1 MTKSNW
7 RNELYLGERVG
18 GAGTLVRQGIKV
30 GGKKGGRAVQKGQD
44 AAVRAGQGA
53 KEKVKQGNQKKMVG
67 DGKYEKRGALIGGLA
82 GGTSATTLLGEADIT
97 AVFFEQEAL
106 SQGDTGTVV
115 VIYNEQVDV
124 SGTVT
129 LAVTGS
135 VTGAIT
141 ATYAR
146 GTGSNRL
153 EFDFT
158 VPSQAEVLSIAD
170 QTIGGAG
177 SVKDKG
183 TTVDSEDAFAGKT
196 IGAGGSGTDLTLTIS

>member
-1 MTKSNW
+1 MALWGKTDTATESGKPKW
-7 RNELYLGERVG
+7 LARAATGVG
-18 GAGTLVRQGIKV
+18 RLEDCYATQSGWVLKHTTSGGTREEVLCAIK
-30 GGKKGGRAVQKGQD
+30 
-44 AAVRAGQGA
+44 
-53 KEKVKQGNQKKMVG
+53 N
-67 DGKYEKRGALIGGLA
+67 LA
-82 GGTSATTLLGEADIT
+82 GSQTVTDTLGAANIT
-97 AVFFEQEAL
+97 AAFFEQEAL

-115 VIYNEQVDV
+115 VIFNEQVDV
-124 SGTVT
+124 TGTPT
-129 LAVTGS
+129 LGVTGS
-135 VTGAIT
+135 VSGAGAVT
-141 ATYAR
+141 ASYAR

-196 IGAGGSGTDLTLTIS
+196 VGAGGSGTDLTLTIS

>member
-1 MTKSNW
+1 MPLWGKTETDESKPK
-7 RNELYLGERVG
+7 YLTRGAKNHDPADCFADERGWV
-18 GAGTLVRQGIKV
+18 LRHQ
-30 GGKKGGRAVQKGQD
+30 KGGTRFWDEVIVA
-44 AAVRAGQGA
+44 
-53 KEKVKQGNQKKMVG
+53 
-67 DGKYEKRGALIGGLA
+67 IGGLA
-82 GGTSATTLLGEADIT
+82 GGTSATAELGEADIT
-97 AVFFEQEAL
+97 AVFFEQESLA
-106 SQGDTGTVV
+106 QGDTGTVV

-124 SGTVT
+124 TGTVT

-158 VPSQAEVLSIAD
+158 VPSQAEELTIAD

-177 SVKDKG
+177 AVKDKG
-183 TTVDSEDAFAGKT
+183 TSVDAEDAFAGKT
-196 IGAGGSGTDLTLTIS
+196 IGAGGSGTDFALTIS

>member
-1 MTKSNW
+1 MPLWGKTTSDESKPKYLDRVNKNGLLEDCFATEQGW
-7 RNELYLGERVG
+7 VLRHYKGADKATARYWDEL
-18 GAGTLVRQGIKV
+18 LV
-30 GGKKGGRAVQKGQD
+30 A
-44 AAVRAGQGA
+44 
-53 KEKVKQGNQKKMVG
+53 
-67 DGKYEKRGALIGGLA
+67 IGGLA
-82 GGTSATTLLGEADIT
+82 GGQSNSDDLGFANIT

-115 VIYNEQVDV
+115 VIYNEQVDA
-124 SGTVT
+124 TAPVT
-129 LAVTGS
+129 LVVTGS

-146 GTGSNRL
+146 GTGTNRL

>member
-1 MTKSNW
+1 MPLWGKTETDESKPKW
-7 RNELYLGERVG
+7 LDRVNKNG
-18 GAGTLVRQGIKV
+18 LAEDCFATEQGWVLRHYKGADKNTARYWDEVLV
-30 GGKKGGRAVQKGQD
+30 A
-44 AAVRAGQGA
+44 
-53 KEKVKQGNQKKMVG
+53 
-67 DGKYEKRGALIGGLA
+67 IGGLA
-82 GGTSATTLLGEADIT
+82 GGTSATELLGEADVT

-106 SQGDTGTVV
+106 TQGDTGTVV

-124 SGTVT
+124 TAGAT

-158 VPSQAEVLSIAD
+158 VPAQAEDLSIAD
-170 QTIGGAG
+170 QTISGTIE
-177 SVKDKG
+177 DKG
-183 TTVDSEDAFAGKT
+183 TSVASELAFAGKT
-196 IGAGGSGTDLTLTIS
+196 VGAGGSGADLTLTIA

>member
-1 MTKSNW
+1 MPLWGKTETDESKPKW
-7 RNELYLGERVG
+7 LDRVNKNG
-18 GAGTLVRQGIKV
+18 LAEDCFATEQGWVLRHYKGADKNTARYWDEVLV
-30 GGKKGGRAVQKGQD
+30 A
-44 AAVRAGQGA
+44 
-53 KEKVKQGNQKKMVG
+53 
-67 DGKYEKRGALIGGLA
+67 IGGLA
-82 GGTSATTLLGEADIT
+82 GGTSTTALLGEADVT

-106 SQGDTGTVV
+106 TQGDVGTVV

-124 SGTVT
+124 TAGAT

-170 QTIGGAG
+170 QTLGTSSSNRIN
-177 SVKDKG
+177 DKG
-183 TTVDSEDAFAGKT
+183 TSVASETVFAGKT
-196 IGAGGSGTDLTLTIS
+196 VGAGGSGTDLTLTIA

>member
-1 MTKSNW
+1 MPLWGKTESDESKPKYLDRVNKNGLLEDCFATEQGW
-7 RNELYLGERVG
+7 VLRHYKGTDKATARYWDEL
-18 GAGTLVRQGIKV
+18 LV
-30 GGKKGGRAVQKGQD
+30 A
-44 AAVRAGQGA
+44 
-53 KEKVKQGNQKKMVG
+53 
-67 DGKYEKRGALIGGLA
+67 IGGLA
-82 GGTSATTLLGEADIT
+82 GGDSTTEGLGAANIT

-115 VIYNEQVDV
+115 VIYNERVDAT
-124 SGTVT
+124 GIPT
-129 LAVTGS
+129 LGVTGS
-135 VTGAIT
+135 VSGNGVIT
-141 ATYAR
+141 ASYAR

-196 IGAGGSGTDLTLTIS
+196 VGAGGSGTDLTLTIS